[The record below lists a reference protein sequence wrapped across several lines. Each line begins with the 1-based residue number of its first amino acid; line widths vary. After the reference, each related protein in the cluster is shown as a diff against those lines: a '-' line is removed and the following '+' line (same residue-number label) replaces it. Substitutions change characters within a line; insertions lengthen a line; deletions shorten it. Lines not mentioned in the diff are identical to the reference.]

1 MSCFQLCILRLLL
14 LALGLLAIGGVGS
27 LQVLHLDLLQVRLKE
42 LLAMQ
47 PHKALGRLAMLQDF
61 FLGGVSVSACRAC
74 GLFHLLSLR
83 AMIIVE
89 PEGYIEQ

>member
-14 LALGLLAIGGVGS
+14 LALCLLAIGGVGS

-47 PHKALGRLAMLQDF
+47 PHKALGRLAML

-74 GLFHLLSLR
+74 GLFYILSLR

-89 PEGYIEQ
+89 PEGYMEQ